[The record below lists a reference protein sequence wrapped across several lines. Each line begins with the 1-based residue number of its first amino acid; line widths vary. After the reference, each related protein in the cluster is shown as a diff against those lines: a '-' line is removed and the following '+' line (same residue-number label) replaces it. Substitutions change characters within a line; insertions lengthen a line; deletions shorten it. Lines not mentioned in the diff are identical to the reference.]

1 MDVKKYELLVQQ
13 LKSHPQE
20 NIFDFVARED
30 FLLLHCAIARCLL
43 ESYFEKFTYIHVQ
56 YKYIEYFSSKEY
68 ISYEAMESITLSQLE
83 DRFCKILK
91 YYERKKT

>member
-1 MDVKKYELLVQQ
+1 MEKGIYDSTKIPLEFRT
-13 LKSHPQE
+13 
-20 NIFDFVARED
+20 I
-30 FLLLHCAIARCLL
+30 IARCLL

-68 ISYEAMESITLSQLE
+68 IPYEAMESITLSQLE